1 MNYALGNFRC
11 LVDMVTVSTS
21 VSNNSKLSGSINYT
35 GQGFKQFYRYYLT
48 IITVVC
54 ARNHCGT
61 HFTNKNIGVQ
71 GG

>member
-21 VSNNSKLSGSINYT
+21 VSNNSKLSGSI
-35 GQGFKQFYRYYLT
+35 
-48 IITVVC
+48 TVVC